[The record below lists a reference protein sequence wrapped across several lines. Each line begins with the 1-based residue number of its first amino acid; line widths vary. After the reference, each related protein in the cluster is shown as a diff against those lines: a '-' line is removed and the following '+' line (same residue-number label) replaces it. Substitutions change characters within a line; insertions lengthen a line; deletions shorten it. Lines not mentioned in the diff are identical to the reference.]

1 MDREFY
7 NEEFED
13 LLRRK
18 TDQYKMYPSDR
29 AWREIFNSL
38 HTRRR
43 RFVLGMSVLITGI
56 LIIAGKELL
65 TPGAHTL
72 DKKVVGNLVSSPK
85 PAADVASSDLP
96 VLAKLGLSKSSQ
108 TSIKS
113 DEPSLSQ
120 LLDFSTLP
128 ESEPGG
134 TKDQVAAPVD
144 NEEISEP
151 ESAVS
156 MSEISTSQMVQTPFR
171 ISGSAIHAELAAST
185 LLTNTINLSMNDPGP
200 LLVAPTH
207 RFNEKDRQQKE
218 WLQDYATQHLT
229 PMKQHKYSW
238 QFYFSP
244 TVNYRK
250 LSGTIYADSRS
261 TVQNVPISLVHYGNA
276 NDFVDHTPAVGYELG
291 GSMLYKLTR
300 NLSLKAGLQFNYSR
314 YVIKAYSSNP
324 ELATIA
330 LNGNFGYS
338 PDSLTGYTNVRN
350 FNGKSQEDLQNRY
363 FQVSIPLGVELRVI
377 GNGKVQIHVG
387 ASIQPTYL
395 LNRNSYVL
403 TTDYTNYTKE
413 PSLFRKLNLNGGL
426 EAFISYEVGGLRWQI
441 GPQFRYQFF
450 STYADQYPLKE
461 NLMEYGIKIGV
472 SKIIH

>member
-1 MDREFY
+1 MMDREFY

-156 MSEISTSQMVQTPFR
+156 MS
-171 ISGSAIHAELAAST
+171 
-185 LLTNTINLSMNDPGP
+185 
-200 LLVAPTH
+200 
-207 RFNEKDRQQKE
+207 
-218 WLQDYATQHLT
+218 
-229 PMKQHKYSW
+229 
-238 QFYFSP
+238 
-244 TVNYRK
+244 
-250 LSGTIYADSRS
+250 
-261 TVQNVPISLVHYGNA
+261 
-276 NDFVDHTPAVGYELG
+276 
-291 GSMLYKLTR
+291 
-300 NLSLKAGLQFNYSR
+300 
-314 YVIKAYSSNP
+314 
-324 ELATIA
+324 
-330 LNGNFGYS
+330 
-338 PDSLTGYTNVRN
+338 
-350 FNGKSQEDLQNRY
+350 
-363 FQVSIPLGVELRVI
+363 
-377 GNGKVQIHVG
+377 
-387 ASIQPTYL
+387 
-395 LNRNSYVL
+395 
-403 TTDYTNYTKE
+403 
-413 PSLFRKLNLNGGL
+413 
-426 EAFISYEVGGLRWQI
+426 
-441 GPQFRYQFF
+441 
-450 STYADQYPLKE
+450 
-461 NLMEYGIKIGV
+461 
-472 SKIIH
+472 

>member
-1 MDREFY
+1 MTDREFY

-13 LLRRK
+13 FLRRK

-29 AWREIFNSL
+29 AWREIFNAL

-43 RFVLGMSVLITGI
+43 RFVAGMSILISGI
-56 LIIAGKELL
+56 LIIAAKELL
-65 TPGAHTL
+65 LPAAHIPG
-72 DKKVVGNLVSSPK
+72 KKAAESLVSSPK
-85 PAADVASSDLP
+85 PATDVASIDLP
-96 VLAKLGLSKSSQ
+96 VLAKPGLSKSSLIYSK
-108 TSIKS
+108 T
-113 DEPSLSQ
+113 DEPSVSQ
-120 LLDFSTLP
+120 LLDFYALT
-128 ESEPGG
+128 EEVPGG
-134 TKDQVAAPVD
+134 TIDRAPAASGNEVFNESGNQVAD
-144 NEEISEP
+144 IS
-151 ESAVS
+151 S
-156 MSEISTSQMVQTPFR
+156 SQIIQQPFR
-171 ISGSAIHAELAAST
+171 NPVIAIHAELAASS
-185 LLTNTINLSMNDPGP
+185 LLRNPTILIMNDPGP

-218 WLQDYATQHLT
+218 WLQDYATQHLS
-229 PMKQHKYSW
+229 PMKQHNYSW

-250 LSGTIYADSRS
+250 LSGAIYADSRS
-261 TVQNVPISLVHYGNA
+261 TVQNVPIALVHFGNA
-276 NDFVDHTPAVGYELG
+276 NDFVDHTPAIGYELG
-291 GSMLYKLTR
+291 GAMLYKLTR

-314 YVIKAYSSNP
+314 YVVKAYSSGP

-330 LNGNFGYS
+330 LNSNFGYS

-350 FNGKSQEDLQNRY
+350 FSGKSKEELQNRY
-363 FQVSIPLGVELRVI
+363 FQLSIPLGVEMRLL
-377 GNGKVQIHVG
+377 GNGKLQIHIG

-413 PSLFRKLNLNGGL
+413 PSIFRKWNLNGGL
-426 EAFISYEVGGLRWQI
+426 EAFISYEVGRLRWQI